1 MEPLCPAW
9 PLYGTSYSRATGRLL
24 ALKAHPHTSLVE
36 RPSDRTGLPWDW
48 EAEAT
53 GQTVTSTEEPQ
64 GASLRPPPPPPVHS
78 DLTPSPGKGLPT
90 AMLVS

>member
-9 PLYGTSYSRATGRLL
+9 SLYGTSYFRATGRLL
-24 ALKAHPHTSLVE
+24 ALKARPHTSLVE

-48 EAEAT
+48 EARAT
-53 GQTVTSTEEPQ
+53 RQTVTSEEPQ
-64 GASLRPPPPPPVHS
+64 GGSLRPPPPPPVHS
-78 DLTPSPGKGLPT
+78 DLTPSGKGLPM